1 MAATRDEGVQIAFMN
16 AGGIR
21 QDLDVGADL
30 VATTGQ
36 VQIVLPFGNTLVA
49 MDMTGAQIRE
59 LLDQQWL
66 RPGSADPSVL
76 QISDGFSYT
85 WNPAAPRG
93 QRVVPGS
100 LMLGGVAMDERKT
113 YRVAA
118 NNFLAE
124 GGDNFPAFKVAANK
138 RDTNVRDLDALT
150 AYLVSR
156 AGTGKPVSI
165 SALKQGASGSSTES
179 MTDKENRMNKLAG
192 VVALSCAFV
201 SIDALAWGYDGHRAV
216 GAIAEKLIKGTRRAA
231 GRRPAAA
238 GRKPGIDHQLGR
250 FGQGRRRLSHLANAE
265 QQAYTD
271 VNPRHQEYHYANVP
285 FQYLRYHDGIVG
297 GSDVDIVQ
305 TLKQAISVL
314 QGKTDPALNP
324 HQLSR
329 RQALLLVAHMTGDI
343 HQPLHMGSAYVSADG
358 VFAVPENKTEIDAV
372 NLFESRGGNSLL
384 LDDDKLEQLAKP
396 LIAGEA
402 KPALA
407 GAKKWPTKPFHSY
420 WDSTVVEYAMRR
432 SSTRAPDEFA
442 QKMIDTK
449 AEAQIGVA
457 RNTGDPA
464 TWPYQWANDALA
476 ASKRAYSD
484 VTIGK
489 REAQTN
495 KRGETEYKFTLEM
508 GPNYPVPSSDLAR
521 TQLVK
526 GGYHL
531 AWLLQSIWPD
541 TAAAPTPAP

>member
-1 MAATRDEGVQIAFMN
+1 
-16 AGGIR
+16 
-21 QDLDVGADL
+21 
-30 VATTGQ
+30 
-36 VQIVLPFGNTLVA
+36 
-49 MDMTGAQIRE
+49 
-59 LLDQQWL
+59 
-66 RPGSADPSVL
+66 
-76 QISDGFSYT
+76 
-85 WNPAAPRG
+85 
-93 QRVVPGS
+93 
-100 LMLGGVAMDERKT
+100 
-113 YRVAA
+113 
-118 NNFLAE
+118 
-124 GGDNFPAFKVAANK
+124 
-138 RDTNVRDLDALT
+138 
-150 AYLVSR
+150 
-156 AGTGKPVSI
+156 
-165 SALKQGASGSSTES
+165 
-179 MTDKENRMNKLAG
+179 MNKLAG

-216 GAIAEKLIKGTRRAA
+216 GAIAEKLIKGTRAEQQVAA
-231 GRRPAAA
+231 LLL
-238 GRKPGIDHQLGR
+238 PGESLESITNWADSAKG
-250 FGQGRRRLSHLANAE
+250 GVGYPPANAE

-285 FQYLRYHDGIVG
+285 FQYLRYRDGIVG

-358 VFAVPENKTEIDAV
+358 MFAVPENKAEIDAV

-402 KPALA
+402 KPLPA

-531 AWLLQSIWPD
+531 AWLLQSIWPE